1 MYIRTDV
8 QVQPCSSQRRPCYLC
23 FTGDSTLNVQKCK
36 HLPRVCHDTSRSI
49 GPYTARLQENHCSPG
64 KLIKG
69 EGKNVDLRVK
79 NLAASQILS
88 VDEMVVSG

>member
-1 MYIRTDV
+1 
-8 QVQPCSSQRRPCYLC
+8 
-23 FTGDSTLNVQKCK
+23 
-36 HLPRVCHDTSRSI
+36 VCHDASRSI

-69 EGKNVDLRVK
+69 EGKSVDLQVK

-88 VDEMVVSG
+88 IDEMVISG